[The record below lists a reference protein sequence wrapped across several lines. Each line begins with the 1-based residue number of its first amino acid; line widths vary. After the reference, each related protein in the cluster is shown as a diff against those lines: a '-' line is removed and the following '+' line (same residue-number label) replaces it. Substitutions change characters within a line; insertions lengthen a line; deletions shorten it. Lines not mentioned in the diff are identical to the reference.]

1 MSLATP
7 RIPPLWVRLVAAV
20 MGSLAI
26 VFAFGPGIATS
37 IWLLLSE
44 PGASASNDPLG
55 SLITGLWFLS
65 AGLVFAYGATRTLAG
80 GNATDA
86 TREWLR
92 GRPDPQPGSG
102 MLSAGGA
109 LLALLIGYVLFVALS
124 PELRTQSADGPLW
137 FELTWG
143 ALVAGLG
150 EELLVL
156 ALPVVLLR
164 HSAPRWLDR
173 HGTLVIVL
181 LVALRMSYH
190 VHYGVWALSLLPWAA
205 AAAWLYLRFG
215 RVWPLIFQHAGYD
228 IVLALHDAGIISRA
242 TQNTLFIASTVLLLV
257 AGCWSAR
264 SQTTGTAS

>member
-1 MSLATP
+1 MSLVTTARTS
-7 RIPPLWVRLVAAV
+7 PLWVRLIAAV
-20 MGSLAI
+20 MGALAI

-37 IWLLLSE
+37 IWLLFSE
-44 PGASASNDPLG
+44 PAASTVSDPLG

-65 AGLVFAYGATRTLAG
+65 AGLVFAFGATRALAG
-80 GNATDA
+80 GDV

-92 GRPDPQPGSG
+92 GRPDAQPGSG
-102 MLSAGGA
+102 LLSAGGA
-109 LLALLIGYVLFVALS
+109 LLALLIGYALFVALS

-137 FELTWG
+137 FELTWRV
-143 ALVAGLG
+143 LVAGLG

-164 HSAPRWLDR
+164 HSAPRWLAR

-205 AAAWLYLRFG
+205 TAAWLYLRFG

-228 IVLALHDAGIISRA
+228 IVLALRDAGTISQA
-242 TQNTLFIASTVLLLV
+242 TQNTLFVASTVMLV
-257 AGCWSAR
+257 GAGCWLAR
-264 SQTTGTAS
+264 SRTPQDAS